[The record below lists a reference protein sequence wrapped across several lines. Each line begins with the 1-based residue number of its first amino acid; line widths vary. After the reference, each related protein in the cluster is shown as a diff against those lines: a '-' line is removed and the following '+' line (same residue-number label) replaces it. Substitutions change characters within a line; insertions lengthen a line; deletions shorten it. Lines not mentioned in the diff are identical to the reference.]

1 MIFRKN
7 RGKTGIVHALH
18 KILNEQGDL
27 NFEPSRRECNL
38 TGIISVYNNNIKIKG
53 VMTFKI
59 KGTKNMQLTLNIKT
73 FVRNFP

>member
-1 MIFRKN
+1 MSRE
-7 RGKTGIVHALH
+7 TGETEISNQVEE
-18 KILNEQGDL
+18 KY
-27 NFEPSRRECNL
+27 NL

>member
-1 MIFRKN
+1 MSRE
-7 RGKTGIVHALH
+7 TE
-18 KILNEQGDL
+18 ILNQG
-27 NFEPSRRECNL
+27 RRECNL
-38 TGIISVYNNNIKIKG
+38 TGIISVCNNNIKIKR